1 MEYANGHHL
10 LWPGRAM
17 MVFNGNHDAHG
28 VITEAEVMQ
37 RADKRTDGWLVRAMT
52 ASCFARLTTRGVA
65 GGRTWTCFT

>member
-1 MEYANGHHL
+1 MVSMASAAGAGFMEYANGHHL

-37 RADKRTDGWLVRAMT
+37 RADKRTVMAGW
-52 ASCFARLTTRGVA
+52 CEQ
-65 GGRTWTCFT
+65 

>member
-37 RADKRTDGWLVRAMT
+37 RADKRTVMAGW
-52 ASCFARLTTRGVA
+52 CEQ
-65 GGRTWTCFT
+65 